1 MEENLSK
8 ITAIIGS
15 MEISPSEV
23 DTVLWLSEQNQ
34 ERVDDICR
42 IMSFLKDYTV
52 ETFKKYTVTYKDGY
66 QAGTYY
72 FNTLD
77 DANEFAMQKWRSI
90 VNEPEHHIYV
100 GISTSVSIN
109 EKGEYYSNSL
119 DLIFPIGAFDS
130 SEVGLFRKTVS
141 YQIFE
146 AI

>member
-34 ERVDDICR
+34 ERVDDVCR

-52 ETFKKYTVTYKDGY
+52 ETFKKYTVTHKDGY
-66 QAGTYY
+66 RAGTYY

-119 DLIFPIGAFDS
+119 DLVFPIGAFDS
-130 SEVGLFRKTVS
+130 SEIGLFRKTVS